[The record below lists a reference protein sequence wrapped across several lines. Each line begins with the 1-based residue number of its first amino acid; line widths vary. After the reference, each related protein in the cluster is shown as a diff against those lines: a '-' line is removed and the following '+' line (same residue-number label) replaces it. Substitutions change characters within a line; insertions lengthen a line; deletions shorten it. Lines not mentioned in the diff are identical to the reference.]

1 MKKVL
6 LLISVFF
13 LASCEKDIIVLDTE
27 LDRLA
32 SFRTLWESNN
42 IDSYE
47 MTQESSCFC
56 ASEFVFPKRLRIEDK
71 RLVAVNG
78 GPFEEQ
84 FSYEFLTIDEAFDFI
99 EDRLLQQP
107 AIARIFYDGTYGFP
121 YSFYFDMDER
131 IADEEIGFSFSDFY
145 LLD

>member
-47 MTQESSCFC
+47 MTQEASCFC

-71 RLVAVNG
+71 WLVAVNG
-78 GPFEEQ
+78 GPFEKQ

-107 AIARIFYDGTYGFP
+107 AIARIFYDGTYGF
-121 YSFYFDMDER
+121 SLF
-131 IADEEIGFSFSDFY
+131 
-145 LLD
+145 LLF